1 MEKESV
7 WGLNPT
13 AMHLAVVLSP
23 ELLKT
28 LSERFPKGIPEQ
40 DFEKLFNKFS
50 SKFCEINRNCPK
62 SEYHGYF
69 MEDNGFVIRFAQSY
83 ERAKKFGRYG
93 FKKFEKTVIL
103 VSKEAM
109 SVVSDIYR
117 SEVSMLT
124 EAGFNTGN
132 CFYNLGF
139 YIDLDKL
146 SDEAKA
152 SYVTA
157 MKFAL
162 ENWFPENYA
171 ILDTICLQSGFF
183 KIIKLGLVIFAVLL
197 LA

>member
-23 ELLKT
+23 DLLKT
-28 LSERFPKGIPEQ
+28 LSERFPNGIPEK

-50 SKFCEINRNCPK
+50 TKFCEINRNCPK

-69 MEDNGFVIRFAQSY
+69 MENNGFVIRFAQSD
-83 ERAKKFGRYG
+83 KKVKEFGRYG
-93 FKKFEKTVIL
+93 FKKLEKPIIL
-103 VSKEAM
+103 VSNEAM

-124 EAGFNTGN
+124 ESDFNTGN
-132 CFYNLGF
+132 CFYDLGF
-139 YIDLDKL
+139 YIDLNKL
-146 SDEAKA
+146 NDEAKA
-152 SYVTA
+152 PYVTA

-183 KIIKLGLVIFAVLL
+183 RIIKLGLVIFAVLF